1 MKTPTNHAASA
12 VKPPAS
18 PPANP
23 PVGIAPKP
31 AEFDPNMTMAYQA
44 KMNNKAPVW
53 FASMLA
59 GTHREK
65 LRVRDELGRLKG
77 ALPLLMKQRN
87 GGKWTPD
94 EIRQLRDMIRSASN
108 VSPYLFVWAVPGSM
122 LILPFLA
129 WHLDTRRK
137 RRNRQMP
144 PGKSGPD
151 KPAAESPAPDIVI

>member
-1 MKTPTNHAASA
+1 MKFPLSKEKTLPPQAAGE
-12 VKPPAS
+12 PA
-18 PPANP
+18 
-23 PVGIAPKP
+23 P
-31 AEFDPNMTMAYQA
+31 AEFDPNQTLSYQA

-53 FASMLA
+53 FASFLA

-87 GGKWTPD
+87 GHKWTLD
-94 EIRQLRDMIRSASN
+94 ERKQLRDMLRSASN
-108 VSPYLFVWAVPGSM
+108 VSPYLLVWAVPGSM

-137 RRNRQMP
+137 QR
-144 PGKSGPD
+144 
-151 KPAAESPAPDIVI
+151 AAKVH